1 MSAAARGSHNASI
14 TKRIGESMKNPWL
27 SRPTSAPWLAAALVL
42 PSLAFAQ
49 TPDAGATKV
58 DYELS
63 YSSTFT
69 GYEAYKEQSVQ
80 SWREAN
86 DKVGEIGGWRAY
98 AKEMSQTAPSSGK
111 DQAAQGHDAHHGG
124 KQ

>member
-1 MSAAARGSHNASI
+1 
-14 TKRIGESMKNPWL
+14 MKNPWL
-27 SRPTSAPWLAAALVL
+27 SRPSSSRWLAAALMV

-49 TPDAGATKV
+49 MPEDETAKV
-58 DYELS
+58 NYQLS
-63 YSSTFT
+63 YRPTLS

-80 SWREAN
+80 SWKDAN

-98 AKEMSQTAPSSGK
+98 AKEMRQTAPATGQ
-111 DQAAQGHDAHHGG
+111 DQPAQGHDAHNGG

>member
-1 MSAAARGSHNASI
+1 
-14 TKRIGESMKNPWL
+14 MKNLWL
-27 SRPTSAPWLAAALVL
+27 SRRTSSRWLAAALVV

-49 TPDAGATKV
+49 IPDSEAKKLG
-58 DYELS
+58 YQLS
-63 YSSTFT
+63 YRSALS

-98 AKEMSQTAPSSGK
+98 AKEMREAAPATGK
-111 DQAAQGHDAHHGG
+111 DQPTQSNDAHHGG